1 MVTSLDKVD
10 VVFVVLGWAGGII
23 SAELANTVKKV
34 VAIERGD
41 MKKTSDYTGVKDEL
55 RFTNRF
61 EMMQDLAYET
71 ITSRSTLDDV
81 ALPVRTRDEMMAG
94 TDLGGGSV
102 HWAGSSYR
110 YWPYEF
116 GMYRKT
122 IEKYGKDNKPEGMR
136 EQDWVIT
143 YDELD
148 KYYGR
153 CE

>member
-1 MVTSLDKVD
+1 MATSLDKVD
-10 VVFVVLGWAGGII
+10 VVIVGLGWAGGII
-23 SAELANTVKKV
+23 SAEITKTGTKV
-34 VAIERGD
+34 VALERGD

-110 YWPYEF
+110 YWPYDFEI
-116 GMYRKT
+116 YRKT
-122 IEKYGKDNKPEGMR
+122 IAIG
-136 EQDWVIT
+136 I
-143 YDELD
+143 
-148 KYYGR
+148 
-153 CE
+153 